1 MAKRSTDIP
10 VKILPSAPRPVSEV
24 PAIAQQAPTKKKSA
38 TPATRSTPAETE
50 AHKRK
55 MMWWIVGAGIVVALV
70 VWIKVLP
77 LQYRQPSQA
86 DTAFQKFFDLFR
98 GRPSDTTP
106 AEEEIRSLDQQVF
119 PEFQ

>member
-24 PAIAQQAPTKKKSA
+24 PPIVQPAPAKKKSTAA
-38 TPATRSTPAETE
+38 TKSTPAETE

-70 VWIKVLP
+70 VWTKVLP

-98 GRPSDTTP
+98 GRPSTSTP